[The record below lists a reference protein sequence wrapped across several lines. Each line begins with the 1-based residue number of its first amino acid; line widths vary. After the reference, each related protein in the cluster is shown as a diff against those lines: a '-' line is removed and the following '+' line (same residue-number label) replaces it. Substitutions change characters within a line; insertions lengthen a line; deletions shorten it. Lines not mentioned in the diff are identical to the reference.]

1 MTQDPK
7 QPDNSLAL
15 PEAEAIAQP
24 EKSEGRSGAISPGM
38 KFAVLIGGV
47 FVVIV
52 GGIFWTTQKELSQSN
67 VPAPPALDAT
77 PGGQVQAENP
87 AYQEA
92 VKRANER
99 RAELAKEFGVTSMPT
114 PENVLKPTEERIAVD
129 IVEVQDPAGEAEP
142 AAEPEPE
149 VKKPQ
154 VSERR
159 ILAAPPATV
168 RTQAVEPVQVNPAPA
183 PVAGEQPPPQE
194 NPFRAKMA
202 GQMAATSQSLSPKKM
217 QSGSIEVQEDV
228 AADASA
234 GGGNPGAGAGM
245 NPLAPEN
252 LLLRPGD
259 ILYAETISSV
269 NSDMQA
275 PVLAEVVAGPL
286 KGARLTGTFT
296 SDRAAARMVV
306 QFSNMTL
313 ADGRVFTL
321 DGYAVDGKSAE
332 MAVASDVERRYIA
345 RYAPILASTFISGY
359 AQSAAQ
365 VGSTISGTGENSI
378 IVEGEAN
385 ARQNVLAGVSAA
397 ADAISEDIMAGA
409 PKGPKIILRDGYPI
423 GILIVAPVS
432 TVSNSGMEPAQG
444 VPALSQK

>member
-15 PEAEAIAQP
+15 PEAEAISPADRA
-24 EKSEGRSGAISPGM
+24 ENRSGVFSPGL
-38 KFAVLIGGV
+38 KFAILIGGV

-52 GGIFWTTQKELSQSN
+52 GGIFWTTQQELVKSN
-67 VPAPPALDAT
+67 VSAPPALDAT
-77 PGGQVQAENP
+77 PGGDIQAENP

-99 RAELAKEFGVTSMPT
+99 RAQLAEEFGVTSMPT
-114 PENVLKPTEERIAVD
+114 PEGVLQPTDERAAVD
-129 IVEVQDPAGEAEP
+129 ILDVQEPVVEDTTVVEAQ
-142 AAEPEPE
+142 PESQA
-149 VKKPQ
+149 PQ

-159 ILAAPPATV
+159 ILAAPPP
-168 RTQAVEPVQVNPAPA
+168 PVQTQKAEPAQTGA
-183 PVAGEQPPPQE
+183 AAENGNAQEKPPE
-194 NPFRAKMA
+194 NPFTAKMA
-202 GQMAATSQSLSPKKM
+202 GQMAATSQSLAAKKM
-217 QSGSIEVQEDV
+217 QSGSIESVEDPSAEV
-228 AADASA
+228 AAASGEGA
-234 GGGNPGAGAGM
+234 GGNGIDPM
-245 NPLAPEN
+245 APEN

-275 PVLAEVVAGPL
+275 PVLAEVITGPL

-306 QFSNMTL
+306 KFSNMTL
-313 ADGRVFTL
+313 EDGRVFTL

-365 VGSTISGTGENSI
+365 VGSTISGTGDNSV
-378 IVEGEAN
+378 IVEGEAS
-385 ARQNVLAGVSAA
+385 ARQNVLAGVAA
-397 ADAISEDIMAGA
+397 AAGAISEDIMEGA

-432 TVSNSGMEPAQG
+432 NVSNSGMATASS
-444 VPALSQK
+444 VPALAQE

>member
-15 PEAEAIAQP
+15 PEAEAIAPP
-24 EKSEGRSGAISPGM
+24 EKSETRSGAISPGL
-38 KFAVLIGGV
+38 KFGILIGGV

-52 GGIFWTTQKELSQSN
+52 GGIFWTTQQELSQSN

-99 RAELAKEFGVTSMPT
+99 RAQLAEEFGVTSMPT
-114 PENVLKPTEERIAVD
+114 PENVLKPTEERAAVD
-129 IVEVQDPAGEAEP
+129 IVEVQDPVVEEEP
-142 AAEPEPE
+142 VVEPEPE
-149 VKKPQ
+149 VQEPQ

-159 ILAAPPATV
+159 ILPAPPATV
-168 RTQAVEPVQVNPAPA
+168 TVQAAEPTQMKPDAG
-183 PVAGEQPPPQE
+183 VAGEQPPPQE

-202 GQMAATSQSLSPKKM
+202 GQMAATSQSLAPKKM
-217 QSGSIEVQEDV
+217 QSGSIEIQEETASE
-228 AADASA
+228 AAA
-234 GGGNPGAGAGM
+234 GSGDLGSGTGQDPF
-245 NPLAPEN
+245 APEN

-275 PVLAEVVAGPL
+275 PVLAEVVTGPL
-286 KGARLTGTFT
+286 KGARLTGAFT

-313 ADGRVFTL
+313 VDGRVFTL

-365 VGSTISGTGENSI
+365 VGSTISGSGDSSI
-378 IVEGEAN
+378 IVEGEAS
-385 ARQNVLAGVSAA
+385 AQQNVLAGVAA
-397 ADAISEDIMAGA
+397 AAEAISEDIMQGA

-432 TVSNSGMEPAQG
+432 TVSNSGMDPAQG
-444 VPALSQK
+444 VPALSQE